1 MSNTDDKT
9 LRDFKIFLRI
19 DDEIADPP
27 TDSVIRDAQQA
38 IAYVL
43 LRIEFNEDFEYELL
57 EYKDDDG
64 EDILRG
70 LLSDFDNGARTL
82 FWVMGVIPSSLHAI
96 YTVQCAI
103 YRLLVEGHIRG
114 EIVQVP
120 KELGYLPEWYDT
132 CKQELGHGMT
142 IDVIPLIRPNPSLK
156 VVLWARDR
164 EAGARDH
171 LWLGWRLEEKMT
183 PAAIRDRWNKKTDA
197 ERREC
202 APTCFGKI
210 SLNGK
215 DCGRDTVKKALN
227 KAKRERAMA
236 ERLFFRQATSGSE

>member
-1 MSNTDDKT
+1 MSNPDEKT
-9 LRDFKIFLRI
+9 LRDFKIFLGI

-27 TDSVIRDAQQA
+27 TDSAVRDAQQA

-43 LRIEFNEDFEYELL
+43 LRIEFKEDFEYELL
-57 EYKDDDG
+57 EFKDDDG

-70 LLSDFDNGARTL
+70 LLSDFDNGARPL
-82 FWVMGVIPSSLHAI
+82 FWVMGVIPGSLHSI

-132 CKQELGHGMT
+132 CKQKLGHGMS

-171 LWLGWRLEEKMT
+171 LWLAWHLEEKMK
-183 PAAIRDRWNKKTDA
+183 PAAIRDRWDKMTDE
-197 ERREC
+197 ERLEC
-202 APTCFGKI
+202 APTCFGKVGAK
-210 SLNGK
+210 GK
-215 DCGRDTVKKALN
+215 PLGHDTVKKALM

-236 ERLFFRQATSGSE
+236 ERLFFKWANSGSE